1 VDITIGENAEQGGIT
16 MTDMELQRALAF
28 YQAPPKSWYDELADK
43 AKATGEWLWETLQG
57 DFNEQQTT
65 GQIVTGTVISMIPLV
80 DQVCDVRDLIANCKK
95 IKENDSE
102 VWPWVCL
109 GLTLIGCFPT
119 LGSLAKGSVKVML
132 LSVRKA
138 HFNELSKAG
147 NYSRLLDGSITQLN
161 RFLDTPAVRGTLRTL
176 RIYNPYHYLAGKI
189 DDLKG
194 MLCTSELLAVMDK
207 LMKVTR
213 SLFDT
218 VTDWGPVSLQRPV
231 AALWETLVS
240 VRNKANSML
249 AKALKPLNDILEH
262 LANRLRVEGDNA
274 FRAHVGN
281 NVHRYGV
288 KRLSAGE
295 ELVYLKNEKPDWVDV
310 GKREIPYRAIDEL
323 SSSNLKKIEE
333 GWPDIRL
340 DTNPD
345 PTKISPLSEAFNTF
359 DKSIKAQELP
369 PGTVIYRIIDPSSGD
384 NSICWMRKEEFDKLK
399 SKSDWRRR
407 FAVWKSWNENG
418 EYVTYTVP
426 PGQPLKVWEGCA
438 ATQINKGATEYS
450 LEGGA
455 VQIVLDPSQ
464 LKKSHT
470 GPRQKT
476 GWGYGGGAYTP
487 EYSHQGLPSLE
498 NKHNWFPPKDK

>member
-1 VDITIGENAEQGGIT
+1 MIDQ
-16 MTDMELQRALAF
+16 ELQNALAF
-28 YQAPPKSWYDELADK
+28 YQPPPQSWYDELADK
-43 AKATGEWLWETLQG
+43 AKAAGEWLWETLQG
-57 DFNEQQTT
+57 DFNEKQTT

-109 GLTLIGCFPT
+109 GLTLVGCFPT
-119 LGSLAKGSVKVML
+119 LGSLVKGSAKVMF

-138 HFNELSKAG
+138 HFNELGKAG
-147 NYSRLLDGSITQLN
+147 NYGRMLDGCITQLN

-176 RIYNPYHYLAGKI
+176 RVYNPYHYLAGKV
-189 DDLKG
+189 DELKR
-194 MLCTSELLAVMDK
+194 LLSTSELLAVMDK

-249 AKALKPLNDILEH
+249 AKALEPLNDILEH

-274 FRAHVGN
+274 YRAHVGDN
-281 NVHRYGV
+281 AHFYGGA
-288 KRLSAGE
+288 RASE
-295 ELVYLKNEKPDWVDV
+295 ELDYFKREKPDWVDV
-310 GKREIPYRAIDEL
+310 GARKRAYPALSNFEHQDAID
-323 SSSNLKKIEE
+323 K
-333 GWPDIRL
+333 GWPDISE
-340 DTNPD
+340 TSKNPLLESKFD
-345 PTKISPLSEAFNTF
+345 TF
-359 DKSIKAQELP
+359 DNSMQAVEIP
-369 PGTVIYRIIDPSSGD
+369 PGTVIYRVVDPNSSD
-384 NSICWMRKEEFDKLK
+384 NNICWMRKAEFDKLT

-418 EYVTYTVP
+418 EFVTYTIP
-426 PGQPLKVWEGCA
+426 PGQSMKVWEGRA
-438 ATQINKGATEYS
+438 GTQINVNAPEYT

-464 LKKSHT
+464 LKKGYT

-476 GWGYGGGAYTP
+476 GWGYGDAANDPVYP
-487 EYSHQGLPSLE
+487 YLGLPKLE
-498 NKHNWFPPKDK
+498 NTHNWYEPKDKK

>member
-1 VDITIGENAEQGGIT
+1 MIDQ
-16 MTDMELQRALAF
+16 ELQHALAF
-28 YQAPPKSWYDELADK
+28 YQPPPQSWYDELTDK
-43 AKATGEWLWETLQG
+43 ARASGEWLWETLQG

-95 IKENDSE
+95 IKENDTE
-102 VWPWVCL
+102 VWPWICL
-109 GLTLIGCFPT
+109 GLTLVGCFPT
-119 LGSLAKGSVKVML
+119 LGSLAKGSAKVMF

-147 NYSRLLDGSITQLN
+147 NYSHLLDGSITQLN

-176 RIYNPYHYLAGKI
+176 RIYNPYHYLAGKV
-189 DDLKG
+189 DELKS
-194 MLCTSELLAVMDK
+194 MLSTSELLSVMDK

-213 SLFDT
+213 SLFNT

-231 AALWETLVS
+231 AALWETLIA
-240 VRNKANSML
+240 VRSKANAML

-274 FRAHVGN
+274 FRAHVGDN
-281 NVHRYGV
+281 AHFYGAA
-288 KRLSAGE
+288 RASE
-295 ELVYLKNEKPDWVDV
+295 ELEFFKREKPDWVDV
-310 GKREIPYRAIDEL
+310 GKKERTFPAIEKFKGKEAIAD
-323 SSSNLKKIEE
+323 
-333 GWPDIRL
+333 GWPDI
-340 DTNPD
+340 
-345 PTKISPLSEAFNTF
+345 SEGSKNSALKKKFNTF
-359 DKSIKAQELP
+359 DKSMQPVEIP
-369 PGTVIYRIIDPSSGD
+369 PGTVIYRVVDPSSSD
-384 NSICWMRKEEFDKLK
+384 NNICWMRKAEFDKLT

-418 EYVTYTVP
+418 EFVTYTIP
-426 PGQPLKVWEGCA
+426 PGKPLKVWEGRA
-438 ATQINKGATEYS
+438 GTQINVHAPEFS

-464 LKKSHT
+464 LKKEFT

-476 GWGYGGGAYTP
+476 GWGYGDVANDPVYP
-487 EYSHQGLPSLE
+487 YLGLPKLE
-498 NKHNWFPPKDK
+498 NTHNWYEPKDKK

>member
-1 VDITIGENAEQGGIT
+1 MIDQ
-16 MTDMELQRALAF
+16 ELQNALAF
-28 YQAPPKSWYDELADK
+28 YQPPPQSWYDELADK
-43 AKATGEWLWETLQG
+43 AKASGEWLWEMLQG

-95 IKENDSE
+95 INENDTE

-109 GLTLIGCFPT
+109 GLTLVGCFPE
-119 LGSLAKGSVKVML
+119 LGSLVKGSAKVMF

-189 DDLKG
+189 DELKG
-194 MLCTSELLAVMDK
+194 MLSTSALFGLMDK

-218 VTDWGPVSLQRPV
+218 VTNWGPSSLQRPV
-231 AALWETLVS
+231 LALWETLVA
-240 VRNKANSML
+240 VRSKANTIL
-249 AKALKPLNDILEH
+249 AKALKPLNDILER

-274 FRAHVGN
+274 FRAHVGDN
-281 NVHRYGV
+281 AYLYGATRASEDV
-288 KRLSAGE
+288 EYFKRD
-295 ELVYLKNEKPDWVDV
+295 KPDWVDV
-310 GKREIPYRAIDEL
+310 GAKERAYPTLEKFNGQEAISD
-323 SSSNLKKIEE
+323 
-333 GWPDIRL
+333 GWPDISETSR
-340 DTNPD
+340 NPVL
-345 PTKISPLSEAFNTF
+345 KGKFSTF
-359 DKSIKAQELP
+359 DKSMQPKEIL
-369 PGTVIYRIIDPSSGD
+369 PGTVIYRVIDPSSND
-384 NSICWMRKEEFDKLK
+384 NSICWMNKAEFDMLT

-418 EYVTYTVP
+418 EYVTYTIP
-426 PGQPLKVWEGCA
+426 PGKPLKVWEGRA
-438 ATQINKGATEYS
+438 GTQFNENAEEFS
-450 LEGGA
+450 LKGGA

-464 LKKSHT
+464 LKKEYT

-476 GWGYGGGAYTP
+476 GWGYGDAANDPVYP
-487 EYSHQGLPSLE
+487 YQGLPKLE
-498 NKHNWFPPKDK
+498 NTHNWYESKDKK

>member
-1 VDITIGENAEQGGIT
+1 MIDQ
-16 MTDMELQRALAF
+16 ELQNALAF
-28 YQAPPKSWYDELADK
+28 YQPPPQSWYDELADK
-43 AKATGEWLWETLQG
+43 AKAAGEWLWETLQG
-57 DFNEQQTT
+57 DFNEKQTT

-102 VWPWVCL
+102 IWPWVCL
-109 GLTLIGCFPT
+109 GLTLVGCFPT
-119 LGSLAKGSVKVML
+119 LGSLVKGSAKVMF

-161 RFLDTPAVRGTLRTL
+161 RFLDTPAVRDTLRTL
-176 RIYNPYHYLAGKI
+176 RIYNPYHFLAGKV
-189 DDLKG
+189 DGLKS
-194 MLCTSELLAVMDK
+194 MLSTSELLAVMDK

-218 VTDWGPVSLQRPV
+218 VTNWGPVSLQRPV

-240 VRNKANSML
+240 VRNKANTML
-249 AKALKPLNDILEH
+249 AKALQPLNDILEH

-274 FRAHVGN
+274 FRAHVGSN
-281 NVHRYGV
+281 THLYGGA
-288 KRLSAGE
+288 RASE
-295 ELVYLKNEKPDWVDV
+295 ELAYFKREKPEWVDV
-310 GKREIPYRAIDEL
+310 GNKEKAYPALTRFENRGAITD
-323 SSSNLKKIEE
+323 
-333 GWPDIRL
+333 GWPDISK
-340 DTNPD
+340 TSKNPALKGKFD
-345 PTKISPLSEAFNTF
+345 TF
-359 DKSIKAQELP
+359 DDSMRAVEVP
-369 PGTVIYRIIDPSSGD
+369 PGTVLYRVVDPSSSD
-384 NSICWMRKEEFDKLK
+384 NNICWMRKAEFDKLT

-418 EYVTYTVP
+418 EYVTYTIP
-426 PGQPLKVWEGCA
+426 PGQPMKVWEGRA
-438 ATQINKGATEYS
+438 GTQININAPEYS

-464 LKKSHT
+464 LKKGYT

-476 GWGYGGGAYTP
+476 GWGYGDAENDPTYP
-487 EYSHQGLPSLE
+487 YLGLPKLE
-498 NKHNWFPPKDK
+498 NTHNWYEPKDKK

>member
-1 VDITIGENAEQGGIT
+1 MIDQ
-16 MTDMELQRALAF
+16 ELQNALAF
-28 YQAPPKSWYDELADK
+28 YQPPAQSWYDELADK
-43 AKATGEWLWETLQG
+43 AKAAGEWLWETLQG
-57 DFNEQQTT
+57 DFNEKQTT

-95 IKENDSE
+95 IKENDAE

-109 GLTLIGCFPT
+109 GLTLVGCFPT
-119 LGSLAKGSVKVML
+119 LGSLVKGSAKVMF

-176 RIYNPYHYLAGKI
+176 RIYNPYYYLAGKV
-189 DDLKG
+189 DELKS
-194 MLCTSELLAVMDK
+194 MLSTSELLAVMDK

-218 VTDWGPVSLQRPV
+218 VTEWGPVSLQRPV
-231 AALWETLVS
+231 VALWETLVS
-240 VRNKANSML
+240 VRNKANTML

-274 FRAHVGN
+274 FRAHVGDN
-281 NVHRYGV
+281 THFYGGA
-288 KRLSAGE
+288 RASE
-295 ELVYLKNEKPDWVDV
+295 ELDYFKREKPDWVDV
-310 GKREIPYRAIDEL
+310 GAKERAYPA
-323 SSSNLKKIEE
+323 IENFKGKDAIAK
-333 GWPDIRL
+333 GWPDISE
-340 DTNPD
+340 TSKNPLLES
-345 PTKISPLSEAFNTF
+345 KFNTF
-359 DKSIKAQELP
+359 DNSMQAVEIP
-369 PGTVIYRIIDPSSGD
+369 SGTVIYRVVDPNSSD
-384 NSICWMRKEEFDKLK
+384 NNICWMRKAEFDKLT

-418 EYVTYTVP
+418 EFVTYTIP
-426 PGQPLKVWEGCA
+426 PGQPMKVWEGRA
-438 ATQINKGATEYS
+438 GTQVNVNAPEYS

-455 VQIVLDPSQ
+455 VQIVLDPSL
-464 LKKSHT
+464 LKKGYT

-476 GWGYGGGAYTP
+476 GWSYGDAANDPVYP
-487 EYSHQGLPSLE
+487 YLGLPKLE
-498 NKHNWFPPKDK
+498 NTHNWYEPKDKK

>member
-1 VDITIGENAEQGGIT
+1 MIDQ
-16 MTDMELQRALAF
+16 ELQNALAF
-28 YQAPPKSWYDELADK
+28 YQPPPQSWYDELADK
-43 AKATGEWLWETLQG
+43 AKAAGEWLWETLQG
-57 DFNEQQTT
+57 DFNENQTT

-95 IKENDSE
+95 IKENDAE

-109 GLTLIGCFPT
+109 GLTLVGCFPT
-119 LGSLAKGSVKVML
+119 LGSLVKGSAKVMF

-176 RIYNPYHYLAGKI
+176 RIYNPYHYLAGKV
-189 DDLKG
+189 DELKS
-194 MLCTSELLAVMDK
+194 MLSTSELLAVMDK

-218 VTDWGPVSLQRPV
+218 VTEWGPVSLQRPV
-231 AALWETLVS
+231 VALWETLVS
-240 VRNKANSML
+240 VRNKANTML
-249 AKALKPLNDILEH
+249 ANALKPLNDILEH

-274 FRAHVGN
+274 FRAHVGDN
-281 NVHRYGV
+281 THFYGGA
-288 KRLSAGE
+288 RASE
-295 ELVYLKNEKPDWVDV
+295 ELDYFKREKPDWVDV
-310 GKREIPYRAIDEL
+310 GARKKAYPA
-323 SSSNLKKIEE
+323 LKEMNRTDISKINDD
-333 GWPDIRL
+333 WPDISK
-340 DTNPD
+340 TSKNPALKGKFD
-345 PTKISPLSEAFNTF
+345 TF
-359 DKSIKAQELP
+359 DDSMRAVEIP
-369 PGTVIYRIIDPSSGD
+369 PGTVIYRIVDPNSSD
-384 NSICWMRKEEFDKLK
+384 NNICWMRKAEFDKLT

-418 EYVTYTVP
+418 EFVTYIIP
-426 PGQPLKVWEGCA
+426 PGQSMKVWEGRA
-438 ATQINKGATEYS
+438 GTQININAPEYT

-464 LKKSHT
+464 LKKGYT

-476 GWGYGGGAYTP
+476 GWGYGDAANDPVYP
-487 EYSHQGLPSLE
+487 YLGLPKLE
-498 NKHNWFPPKDK
+498 NTHNWYEPKDKK

>member
-1 VDITIGENAEQGGIT
+1 MIDQ
-16 MTDMELQRALAF
+16 ELQHALAF
-28 YQAPPKSWYDELADK
+28 YQAPPRSWYDELADK
-43 AKATGEWLWETLQG
+43 ANAAGEWLWKTLQG

-80 DQVCDVRDLIANCKK
+80 DQVCDIRDFIANCKK

-109 GLTLIGCFPT
+109 GLTLAGCFPT
-119 LGSLAKGSVKVML
+119 LGSLVKGSAKVMF

-138 HFNELSKAG
+138 HFNELGKAG

-176 RIYNPYHYLAGKI
+176 QIYNPYHYLAGKI
-189 DDLKG
+189 DELKS
-194 MLCTSELLAVMDK
+194 MLSTSELLAVMDK

-218 VTDWGPVSLQRPV
+218 VTDWEPVSLQRPV
-231 AALWETLVS
+231 AALWETLAS
-240 VRNKANSML
+240 VRNKANTML
-249 AKALKPLNDILEH
+249 TKALKPLNDILEH

-281 NVHRYGV
+281 NSHLYGGA
-288 KRLSAGE
+288 RASE
-295 ELVYLKNEKPDWVDV
+295 ELAFFKREKPDWVDV
-310 GKREIPYRAIDEL
+310 GAGKPRYQALEEL
-323 SSSNLKKIEE
+323 ENVKAVKE
-333 GWPDIRL
+333 GWPDIS
-340 DTNPD
+340 DTSKNPALRSKYD
-345 PTKISPLSEAFNTF
+345 TF
-359 DKSIKAQELP
+359 DDSMQAVEIP
-369 PGTVIYRIIDPSSGD
+369 TGTVLYRVVDPSSSD
-384 NSICWMRKEEFDKLK
+384 NNICWMRKSEFDKLT

-407 FAVWKSWNENG
+407 FAVWKKWNENG

-426 PGQPLKVWEGCA
+426 PGQPLKVWEGRA
-438 ATQINKGATEYS
+438 GTQINENATEFS

-455 VQIVLDPSQ
+455 LQIVLDPSQ
-464 LKKSHT
+464 LKKDYT

-476 GWGYGGGAYTP
+476 GWGYGDAANDPAYP
-487 EYSHQGLPSLE
+487 YLGLPKLE
-498 NKHNWFPPKDK
+498 NTHNWYESKDKK